1 MQPNTCFVCA
11 KHRGDVPVPGG
22 FVWEDELVVATHR
35 TLTTSK
41 GDAVTEVYLGHLL
54 VEPRRH
60 TGGLADLTDAEAS
73 RVGVASAHLSR
84 GLMSVLPVDHV
95 YAAIVGDEIPH
106 LHVHLL
112 PRYAGTPRENWWDR
126 VDEWPDA
133 PRGGE
138 QAVAHLVERLVLAAR
153 RPG

>member
-1 MQPNTCFVCA
+1 
-11 KHRGDVPVPGG
+11 
-22 FVWEDELVVATHR
+22 
-35 TLTTSK
+35 
-41 GDAVTEVYLGHLL
+41 
-54 VEPRRH
+54 
-60 TGGLADLTDAEAS
+60 
-73 RVGVASAHLSR
+73 
-84 GLMSVLPVDHV
+84 MSVLPVDHV

-112 PRYAGTPRENWWDR
+112 PRYAGTAREYWWDR

>member
-22 FVWEDELVVATHR
+22 VV
-35 TLTTSK
+35 
-41 GDAVTEVYLGHLL
+41 
-54 VEPRRH
+54 
-60 TGGLADLTDAEAS
+60 
-73 RVGVASAHLSR
+73 
-84 GLMSVLPVDHV
+84 
-95 YAAIVGDEIPH
+95 
-106 LHVHLL
+106 LL
-112 PRYAGTPRENWWDR
+112 PRYVGTPREYWWDR

-138 QAVAHLVERLVLAAR
+138 QAVVHLVERLVLAAR